1 MHDCVCVCSDFFS
14 CTHTHTHTHTHVR
27 TDYLLCL
34 PPPTSYKLILAEIQK
49 KRPFGMGK
57 YKTLTFAAC
66 RQSIPEEVLKNVKIK
81 NYCLISW

>member
-1 MHDCVCVCSDFFS
+1 MIVYVYVVIFS
-14 CTHTHTHTHTHVR
+14 AVHTHTHTHTRAHR
-27 TDYLLCL
+27 LSALSPP